1 MDGIYQAEHFTTVD
15 QKILDWLIKITFLG
29 EIETAIGLDIKFQFS
44 MGLAQVTPFWACCL
58 SFIKHF

>member
-1 MDGIYQAEHFTTVD
+1 MDGIYQAERFTTVD

-44 MGLAQVTPFWACCL
+44 MGLAQVTPF
-58 SFIKHF
+58 